1 MNDRKITLTVGQM
14 AALHGINKRTL
25 HYYDQIHLFSPSVK
39 GDNGYRYYTLEQI
52 GDLEMILA
60 LRELGMSLRETEE
73 AMDSDA
79 GCVHRILADKIEDI
93 DKRIESLKGMK
104 RLLEARRQLA
114 QLAAAAK
121 PGMVERIVLSEE
133 RFQLSRPITGD
144 GDEGYYEAMTDLIR
158 HEGHYRLFNH
168 DYGLMICCDKVL
180 NGDCENYDRAYIKPL
195 SAQAQAPFIRPGGRY
210 LRIVHKGHW
219 QGIPQ
224 AYACLAA
231 YARAHYLSLKGY
243 AYERGLNETLSS
255 NLDKYV
261 TEIVIAY
268 EG

>member
-1 MNDRKITLTVGQM
+1 MNYRKTTLTVGQM
-14 AALHGINKRTL
+14 ASLHGINKRTL
-25 HYYDQIHLFSPSVK
+25 HYYDQIHLFSPSLK
-39 GDNGYRYYTLEQI
+39 GENGYRYYTLEQI

-60 LRELGMSLRETEE
+60 FRELGMSLRETEE

-79 GCVHRILADKIEDI
+79 GCVHRILSDKIEDI
-93 DKRIESLKGMK
+93 DKRIESLEGMK

-121 PGMVERIVLSEE
+121 PGSVERVTLPEE
-133 RFQLSRPITGD
+133 RFALSDPIAQ
-144 GDEGYYEAMTDLIR
+144 GDEGYYAAMAELIR

-168 DYGLMICCDKVL
+168 NYGLMLRSDKVL
-180 NGDCENYDRAYIKPL
+180 SGDCENYDRAYIKPL
-195 SAQAQAPFIRPGGRY
+195 SSQARAPFVRPAGSY

-224 AYACLAA
+224 AYARLAA
-231 YARAHYLSLKGY
+231 FAREHGLALAGY
-243 AYERGLNETLSS
+243 AYERGLNETLSI

-268 EG
+268 QG